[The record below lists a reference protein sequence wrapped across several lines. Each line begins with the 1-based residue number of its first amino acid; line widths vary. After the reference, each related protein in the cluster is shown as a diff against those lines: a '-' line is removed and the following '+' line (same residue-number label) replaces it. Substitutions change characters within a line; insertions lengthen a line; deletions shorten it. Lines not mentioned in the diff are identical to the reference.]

1 MGAAMR
7 AEKGFTLIELL
18 VTLSIVGF
26 VIAAVYSFYLSGLQ
40 GWQRSIDQVEYQQ
53 SARIA
58 LDKIVRELSGARE
71 VSLHDNNKEI
81 RFRVPG
87 DSRILRFRLV
97 GPQLVFDSYPTTQ
110 FYYHTVVALNI
121 TELQFELTGE
131 RLVKVRIGAGF
142 IDSGGSDTSR
152 TVVFMNSAV
161 CPRNLPPL
169 NNESTVQKADKEDAN

>member
-1 MGAAMR
+1 MK
-7 AEKGFTLIELL
+7 AEKGYTLIELL

-26 VIAAVYSFYLSGLQ
+26 IITAVYSFYLTGLQ
-40 GWQRSIDQVEYQQ
+40 GWQRSIEQVEYQQ

-58 LDKIVRELSGARE
+58 LDKIVRELTNARE
-71 VSLHDNNKEI
+71 ISLHDNGKEI
-81 RFRVPG
+81 RFRIYG

-121 TELQFELTGE
+121 TELYFELAQD
-131 RLVKVRIGAGF
+131 RLVKVHVGAGVF
-142 IDSGGSDTSR
+142 DPRSDTVSK
-152 TVVFMNSAV
+152 TVIVMKSAV

-169 NNESTVQKADKEDAN
+169 IYESAGKVDENESAE